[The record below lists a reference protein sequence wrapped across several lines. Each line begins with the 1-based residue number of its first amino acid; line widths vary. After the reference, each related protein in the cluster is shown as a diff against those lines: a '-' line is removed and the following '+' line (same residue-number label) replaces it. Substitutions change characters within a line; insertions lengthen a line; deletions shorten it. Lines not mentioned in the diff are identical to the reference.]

1 MEKIALKNTQVGGG
15 ANTYELAYDT
25 PRQLI
30 ASYSQFDEIKENESV
45 ILNITSQDR
54 ILSPRMPLDIIV
66 LQIVLY
72 FSEGN
77 EQNMRLIIAGAS
89 VSINF
94 TAPIGDGTVRLN
106 FDNDKWD
113 EGVPLR
119 MDVQNLETTAIV
131 PQPILRGWCLTY
143 LIPAP

>member
-45 ILNITSQDR
+45 ILNVTSQDR
-54 ILSPRMPLDIIV
+54 ILSPRMPLDIR
-66 LQIVLY
+66 LLSIVLY

-77 EQNMRLIIAGAS
+77 AQNMRVSLAGAS
-89 VSINF
+89 ISKTF
-94 TAPIGDGTVRLN
+94 LAPIGSGDVRIAL
-106 FDNDKWD
+106 DNDIWA

-119 MDVQNLETTAIV
+119 WDIQNLETTAIV

-143 LIPAP
+143 IIPAP

>member
-1 MEKIALKNTQVGGG
+1 MEKIAFKNTQVGG
-15 ANTYELAYDT
+15 ANTYELAYDS

-30 ASYSQFDEIKENESV
+30 ASYSEFDEIRENESA

-54 ILSPRMPLDIIV
+54 ILSPIMPFDIRL

-77 EQNMRLIIAGAS
+77 NQNMRLIISGAS
-89 VSINF
+89 VSTTF
-94 TAPIGDGTVRLN
+94 QVPAGGGTIILG
-106 FDNDKWD
+106 FDNEIWA

-119 MDVQNLETTAIV
+119 MDVQNLETISLQ
-131 PQPILRGWCLTY
+131 PHPILRGWCLTY
-143 LIPAP
+143 NIDAP

>member
-15 ANTYELAYDT
+15 ANTYELMYDT

-30 ASYSQFDEIKENESV
+30 ASYSQFDEIKENDSV
-45 ILNITSQDR
+45 VLNITSQNR
-54 ILSPRMPLDIIV
+54 ILIPTMPLDIIV

-89 VSINF
+89 VSTTF
-94 TAPIGDGTVRLN
+94 QVPIGGGAVRLN
-106 FDNDKWD
+106 LDNDRWG

-119 MDVQNLETTAIV
+119 WDIQNLETTQIL

-143 LIPAP
+143 LIPSP